1 MIRRRLAG
9 HLDATDPLP
18 SLTAEPPARPRP
30 APARDAGPLLRAA
43 PSLRGGGGER
53 LLALIGPDPGGERV
67 ARHAKQLS
75 EAFGIPWMALHIE
88 RPGCSEDARAGLEI
102 AAQLGGEVEIRA
114 ARNLPN
120 GVLAFAALHD
130 VSSVV
135 MGQSRRGLLAGL
147 YRPHLATTLI
157 RQGTGLSFHVVADP
171 GGRPAPRVARER
183 TGGMVWPWLIA
194 TALVAAVIVVGHA
207 VGPRLHYEALGMLFL
222 AAVVG
227 AAALYGL
234 AVALYASL
242 LGFFAW
248 VVLFIPPV
256 NQITIYKTR
265 DVLAVF
271 VFVGIAAAT
280 GWLASRVR
288 AEARVARGR
297 LDNLRRISVFS
308 RKLAEPTT
316 QEHLLEEI
324 ARQAALIGGQ
334 AVVLTE
340 EKDTLTVRATSPGE
354 APPLDRSSR
363 AAARWTLARGQPAGR
378 DSTMLSAAS
387 WLFLPLRTVRDLH
400 GALGIHS
407 VKPLHESQRQAL
419 SALADQA
426 AAALERV
433 HLTADAA
440 RNEAHAETQ
449 KLRTALLNSLSHD
462 LRTPLTSIR
471 GAAGTLRGA
480 WERLPA
486 AVRND
491 LLASIEEDTIRMT
504 RFLANIMEMTRLESG
519 QIVPRQERVSV
530 QDAIEEAVNRV
541 PGVAPLRLDL
551 PPDLPPVRADTMLL
565 EQVLVN
571 VLENARK
578 YSHAGPPITVCGTC
592 DGERV
597 RLTVA
602 DEGAGIPP
610 VDLPHIFDSF
620 YRAKREDRTVS
631 GTGLGLAIARGMME
645 AMAGNIAAESPRPD
659 AAPDGPPGT
668 VVTITLK
675 VHQ

>member
-1 MIRRRLAG
+1 MDAMHPPLA
-9 HLDATDPLP
+9 LI
-18 SLTAEPPARPRP
+18 AEPADRTRP
-30 APARDAGPLLRAA
+30 APPPDAGPSPRPDLPPGDAA
-43 PSLRGGGGER
+43 GGIAEGER
-53 LLALIGPDPGGERV
+53 LLALIGPDPGGEHV
-67 ARHAKQLS
+67 ARRARLLS
-75 EAFGIPWMALHIE
+75 DALGMSWTALHIE
-88 RPGCSEDARAGLEI
+88 RPGRSEDARAGLEI
-102 AAQLGGEVEIRA
+102 AVQLGAEVEVRS
-114 ARNLPN
+114 ARNIAQ
-120 GVLAFAALHD
+120 GVMAFVGARD
-130 VSSVV
+130 VASVV
-135 MGQSRRGLLAGL
+135 MGPPRTGWLGAWFRRDLAATLVRQRAGL
-147 YRPHLATTLI
+147 SIHIAADTTVPRP
-157 RQGTGLSFHVVADP
+157 R
-171 GGRPAPRVARER
+171 RVARKR
-183 TGGMVWPWLIA
+183 VGSGLGPWLVA
-194 TALVAAVIVVGHA
+194 TSLVVAMIGLGQALGDW
-207 VGPRLHYEALGMLFL
+207 LHPEALGMLFL

-242 LGFFAW
+242 LGFVAW

-256 NQITIYKTR
+256 HVVTIYKTR

-288 AEARVARGR
+288 AEARVASGR

-316 QEHLLEEI
+316 HEHLMEEI
-324 ARQAALIGGQ
+324 ARQAALVAGE
-334 AVVLTE
+334 AVVMTE
-340 EKDTLTVRATSPGE
+340 EDGVLDMRSAFPEWPATLDV
-354 APPLDRSSR
+354 SSW
-363 AAARWTLARGQPAGR
+363 AAARAVLARGEPAGR
-378 DSTMLSAAS
+378 DTTMLPAAS

-400 GALGIHS
+400 GVLGVRS
-407 VKPLHESQRQAL
+407 KEPLHEPQRQAL

-433 HLTADAA
+433 RLAATAA

-480 WERLPA
+480 GERLPA
-486 AVRND
+486 PVRAD

-519 QIVPRQERVSV
+519 QIVPRRERVAVSDV
-530 QDAIEEAVNRV
+530 VEEALRRV
-541 PGVAPLRLDL
+541 PGIEPVQVAL
-551 PPDLPPVRADTMLL
+551 PADLPPVFADAMLL

-578 YSHAGPPITVCGTC
+578 YSHAGPPITIRGA
-592 DGERV
+592 GEGDRV
-597 RLTVA
+597 RLDIA
-602 DEGAGIPP
+602 DEGVGIAPA
-610 VDLPHIFDSF
+610 DLPHVFDSF

-631 GTGLGLAIARGMME
+631 GTGLGLAIARGLMD
-645 AMAGNIAAESPRPD
+645 AMDGTIVAMSPRPD
-659 AAPDGPPGT
+659 LPEGGPPGT
-668 VVTITLK
+668 VVTLTLR
-675 VHQ
+675 VAA